1 MLIKQETLLG
11 RGTQAESSKVREP
24 KRTALHGA
32 CSLRFC
38 GNEVSFGQSSCLAH
52 VWSDLRSFLVATH
65 LSAKMDSRV
74 RTSGRLVVSSPL

>member
-32 CSLRFC
+32 CSLRFY
-38 GNEVSFGQSSCLAH
+38 GNEVSFGQSSCLPGSEFMFGVRQGPSMYANA
-52 VWSDLRSFLVATH
+52 S
-65 LSAKMDSRV
+65 LSQERF
-74 RTSGRLVVSSPL
+74 